1 MRHNRLVILSLIVE
15 QSIYPLNRPKRTNTY
30 PKMNKINLRNDDLEV
45 FLHVVDRNNFSAAAR
60 DLQILPK
67 MVSKQIARLETALG
81 TTLFERN
88 TRNLRIT
95 DEGRAIAE
103 RARVALAVLDEMK
116 ELSRGDSEEL
126 SGNIRLTAPAPFGRK
141 YVAPAIAAFCQVHPR
156 VGFDLR
162 LSDQIQDLYSGD
174 FDLAIRMGDLA
185 DSRLLARKIANNRR
199 ILIASSE
206 YLKNHPPIERP
217 EDLLNHNCLVFAY
230 PGFLHNSWTLRKAGH
245 ERSISVTGNLISD
258 NGDVLHAWSLAGLG
272 ISLRETW
279 DIHDELRAGKLCRVL
294 PDWEANTSQISV
306 VRARRESIPRR
317 LSVFIDFMTEKW
329 KRAPWDDD

>member
-141 YVAPAIAAFCQVHPR
+141 YVA
-156 VGFDLR
+156 L
-162 LSDQIQDLYSGD
+162 
-174 FDLAIRMGDLA
+174 
-185 DSRLLARKIANNRR
+185 
-199 ILIASSE
+199 
-206 YLKNHPPIERP
+206 
-217 EDLLNHNCLVFAY
+217 
-230 PGFLHNSWTLRKAGH
+230 
-245 ERSISVTGNLISD
+245 
-258 NGDVLHAWSLAGLG
+258 
-272 ISLRETW
+272 
-279 DIHDELRAGKLCRVL
+279 
-294 PDWEANTSQISV
+294 
-306 VRARRESIPRR
+306 
-317 LSVFIDFMTEKW
+317 
-329 KRAPWDDD
+329 

>member
-1 MRHNRLVILSLIVE
+1 ME
-15 QSIYPLNRPKRTNTY
+15 QLIYPLKRPKRTNTY

-67 MVSKQIARLETALG
+67 MVSKQIARLEAALG

-95 DEGRAIAE
+95 EEGRAIAE
-103 RARVALAVLDEMK
+103 KARVALAVLGEVK
-116 ELSRGDSEEL
+116 ELSRGGSDEL
-126 SGNIRLTAPAPFGRK
+126 TGNIRLTAPAPFGRK
-141 YVAPAIAAFCQVHPR
+141 YVAPAISAFCEEHPR

-174 FDLAIRMGDLA
+174 FDLAIRMGELA

-199 ILIASSE
+199 ILIASPE
-206 YLKNHPPIERP
+206 YLKGHPPIEQP

-230 PGFLHNSWTLRKAGH
+230 PGLLHNLWTLRRGGH
-245 ERSISVTGNLISD
+245 EKNISISGNLISD
-258 NGDVLHAWSLAGLG
+258 NGDVLHAWCLDGLG

-279 DIHDELRAGKLCRVL
+279 DIHDELRAGRLCRVL

-306 VRARRESIPRR
+306 VRARRDPIPRR
-317 LSVFIDFMTEKW
+317 LSAFIDFITERW
-329 KRAPWDDD
+329 KQAPWDVYG

>member
-1 MRHNRLVILSLIVE
+1 M
-15 QSIYPLNRPKRTNTY
+15 
-30 PKMNKINLRNDDLEV
+30 
-45 FLHVVDRNNFSAAAR
+45 
-60 DLQILPK
+60 
-67 MVSKQIARLETALG
+67 
-81 TTLFERN
+81 TTLKCFTRRRQKQFLCRSTRPTDTPQDGEQADSQAGNCTWHYPFERN

-103 RARVALAVLDEMK
+103 KARVALAVLDEMK

-156 VGFDLR
+156 VSFDLR

-230 PGFLHNSWTLRKAGH
+230 PGFYTIHGLYVKPVMKEASALLATL
-245 ERSISVTGNLISD
+245 SVTTEMYCMPGVWR
-258 NGDVLHAWSLAGLG
+258 GLAYLFEKLG
-272 ISLRETW
+272 I
-279 DIHDELRAGKLCRVL
+279 
-294 PDWEANTSQISV
+294 
-306 VRARRESIPRR
+306 
-317 LSVFIDFMTEKW
+317 FMMN
-329 KRAPWDDD
+329 